1 MKNLKNHNQAGF
13 SFIEVVL
20 AVFISGA
27 MLSSLLLLQGTI
39 FSGLVTVSSRLGR
52 TLLLKDYLSQVAF
65 AREKREK
72 GASKSPQ
79 TKKINKPETTMRY
92 ELKKPSGES
101 SLKSLEHIM
110 IERCTGQWTEFAQKQ
125 EEAVITFLFKPEKQ
139 QA

>member
-1 MKNLKNHNQAGF
+1 MKNLKSHRQAGF

-65 AREKREK
+65 AREKKEK
-72 GASKSPQ
+72 EALKSPQ
-79 TKKINKPETTMRY
+79 TKKIDVPETTMRY
-92 ELKKPSGES
+92 ELKKPSKDS
-101 SLKSLEHIM
+101 SLKFFEHVM
-110 IERCTGQWTEFAQKQ
+110 IERCTAEWTEFAQKRD
-125 EEAVITFLFKPEKQ
+125 ESVITFLFKPEKQ